1 MHFSVLLS
9 VYHKEKSDYLDE
21 ALRSI
26 ANQSRKPDEIV
37 LVEDGKLTEELYA
50 QIDSWQERL
59 GSVLRIVKL
68 DENVGLGEA
77 LNLGLDVCQY
87 DWVARMDTDDIA
99 LPSRFE
105 KQLDFIQRQPDIDIL
120 GSWICEFES
129 DPDKCDQIR
138 KVPSAHQ
145 EIAHFAKY
153 RNPLNHMTVIFKKE
167 AVLDAGG
174 YQPMPGFE
182 DYYLWM
188 RMLGAGK
195 RFANLPEVL
204 VKARAGQEMIRRRQ
218 GLGYA
223 LEEWQLQKAA
233 YALGFWSDA
242 ELVRNIFVR
251 VLPRLL
257 PPSITQKVY
266 NALRKI

>member
-9 VYHKEKSDYLDE
+9 IYHKEKPDYFDI
-21 ALRSI
+21 ALESI
-26 ANQSRKPDEIV
+26 VNQSRKPDEIV
-37 LVEDGKLTEELYA
+37 LVEDGRLTEELYA
-50 QIDSWQERL
+50 HIDRWQERL
-59 GSVLRIVKL
+59 GDMLRVVKL
-68 DENVGLGEA
+68 EENVGLGEA
-77 LNLGLDVCQY
+77 LNVGLGVCRR

-99 LPSRFE
+99 VPDRFE
-105 KQLDFIQRQPDIDIL
+105 KQLSFIQSHPDIDIL

-129 DPDKCDQIR
+129 DPEKCDRIR
-138 KVPSAHQ
+138 KVPSSHP

-153 RNPLNHMTVIFKKE
+153 RNPLNHVTVIFKKE

-174 YQPMPGFE
+174 YQPMHGFE

-188 RMLGAGK
+188 RMLSAGK
-195 RFANLPEVL
+195 QFANLPEVL

-223 LEEWQLQKAA
+223 MEEWRLQKAA
-233 YALGFWSDA
+233 HALGFWSGA
-242 ELVRNIFVR
+242 EVARNIFVR

-257 PPSITQKVY
+257 PLSITQKVY

>member
-9 VYHKEKSDYLDE
+9 VYHKEKPDYLDA
-21 ALRSI
+21 ALESI

-59 GSVLRIVKL
+59 GDMLRVVKL
-68 DENVGLGEA
+68 EENVGLGEA
-77 LNLGLDVCQY
+77 LNVGLDACWHN
-87 DWVARMDTDDIA
+87 WVARMDTDDIA
-99 LPSRFE
+99 LPERFE
-105 KQLDFIQRQPDIDIL
+105 KQLDFIEKHPDIDIL
-120 GSWICEFES
+120 GSWICEFGF

-138 KVPSAHQ
+138 KVPSTHQ
-145 EIAHFAKY
+145 EIEQFAKY

-174 YQPMPGFE
+174 YQPMHGFE

-188 RMLGAGK
+188 RMLKANK
-195 RFANLPEVL
+195 RFANLPEIL
-204 VKARAGQEMIRRRQ
+204 VKARAGREMIRRRR
-218 GLGYA
+218 GLGYMM
-223 LEEWQLQKAA
+223 EEWRLQKAA
-233 YALGFWSDA
+233 YALGFWSSGEVA
-242 ELVRNIFVR
+242 RNVFVR